1 MSTLATDALARVA
14 VVGTSGSGKS
24 TFARQL
30 AQIRGTTHIEL
41 DALHWGPNWTPA
53 PKQRFRSAVDEATR
67 QPKWICDGNYQPV
80 CDLVWGRATTVIW
93 LNYSLPVVFS
103 RALRRSIARCMDGQP
118 LFAGN
123 RETFQLTFFNRQS
136 VLLWVLQTY
145 GQYRREYR
153 RLLAGSQFAHLQ
165 RVEFA
170 TPKQAEKWLLEKRAG
185 DSLSTSNMPNIAEVP
200 GRLLD

>member
-24 TFARQL
+24 TFARRL

-53 PKQRFRSAVDEATR
+53 PDQQFRSAVDEATR

-80 CDLVWGRATTVIW
+80 RDLVWGRATAVIW
-93 LNYSLPVVFS
+93 LNYSLPVVFG
-103 RALRRSIARCMDGQP
+103 RVLRRSIARCMDGQP
-118 LFAGN
+118 LFGGN

-136 VLLWVLQTY
+136 ILLWVLRTY

-153 RLLAGSQFAHLQ
+153 RLLAGSKFAHLQ
-165 RVEFA
+165 QVEFA
-170 TPKQAEKWLLEKRAG
+170 TPKQAEKWLREGPARIA
-185 DSLSTSNMPNIAEVP
+185 TPTMRTPNIAQIP
-200 GRLLD
+200 